1 MGARAVSHGRCVTF
15 QMAEVA
21 MPGQMF
27 ADIPSLI
34 APAAGTTH
42 ASTRGALRSDA
53 TGRQQNQRVYAHQSG
68 PTGRLDHFLR
78 TRNALHSC
86 PTRSEGRSSSDNHRN
101 RGNAGER
108 QRAVAD
114 GRFVYWGQGSMN
126 SGGSLARLRTS
137 VWAGVKHG

>member
-78 TRNALHSC
+78 TRNALHSGQHAQRGD
-86 PTRSEGRSSSDNHRN
+86 PRRTITEIGGMPEKDN
-101 RGNAGER
+101 ELL
-108 QRAVAD
+108 QMDVL
-114 GRFVYWGQGSMN
+114 FT
-126 SGGSLARLRTS
+126 GGK
-137 VWAGVKHG
+137 GP